1 MIKTFMLSFLSTTLV
16 LVVFFLI
23 KNFNTYKNQVII
35 VEAIYKCAIDCI
47 SNHKEPFVDYSEME
61 DYDSTL
67 FRFWDWGYT
76 RILPKEK
83 YEIIKP
89 YVERRR

>member
-1 MIKTFMLSFLSTTLV
+1 MIIFFTILLSLFMILL
-16 LVVFFLI
+16 LI
-23 KNFNTYKNQVII
+23 KNLVTLRNHNII
-35 VEAIYKCAIDCI
+35 DEAIFNYRVNSIRKGEFVNY
-47 SNHKEPFVDYSEME
+47 SVDYIDSE
-61 DYDSTL
+61 DYEKTF

-89 YVERRR
+89 FIKK